1 MSSHDGWI
9 AYQYYP
15 SMGAAVLFIILFAI
29 VTLLHTYHLFRTR
42 TWFFIPLV
50 LGGYFETVGYIG
62 RAMSAQQSPNWTTG
76 PYIIQSTLLLIAPA
90 LFAAS
95 IYMELGRVIVLVKG
109 ERFALVR
116 VNWMTKIFVG
126 GDVLSF
132 LMQASGAGIMVS
144 GSSDSGSYKPSNT
157 GQNVIVGGLIVQILF
172 FGFFLIS
179 TLVFQSRLISHPSAV
194 IAADHTPWRKHMY
207 ALHTSSILVL
217 VRSVVRV
224 VEYAQGTDGT
234 LMSNEVFIYV
244 FDGLLMFVLMV
255 IFIVIH
261 PSEVN
266 CLLGRGH
273 VMTTKGGLSIS
284 DGSMLV

>member
-1 MSSHDGWI
+1 
-9 AYQYYP
+9 
-15 SMGAAVLFIILFAI
+15 
-29 VTLLHTYHLFRTR
+29 
-42 TWFFIPLV
+42 
-50 LGGYFETVGYIG
+50 
-62 RAMSAQQSPNWTTG
+62 
-76 PYIIQSTLLLIAPA
+76 
-90 LFAAS
+90 
-95 IYMELGRVIVLVKG
+95 
-109 ERFALVR
+109 
-116 VNWMTKIFVG
+116 
-126 GDVLSF
+126 
-132 LMQASGAGIMVS
+132 MVS
-144 GSSDSGSYKPSNT
+144 GASGSGSGNSSKT

-179 TLVFQSRLISHPSAV
+179 ALVFQRRLVSHPSAG

-224 VEYAQGTDGT
+224 VEYVQGTDGI

-244 FDGLLMFVLMV
+244 FDGLLMFSLMV

-266 CLLGRGH
+266 CLLGRGK

>member
-1 MSSHDGWI
+1 
-9 AYQYYP
+9 
-15 SMGAAVLFIILFAI
+15 
-29 VTLLHTYHLFRTR
+29 
-42 TWFFIPLV
+42 
-50 LGGYFETVGYIG
+50 
-62 RAMSAQQSPNWTTG
+62 
-76 PYIIQSTLLLIAPA
+76 
-90 LFAAS
+90 
-95 IYMELGRVIVLVKG
+95 
-109 ERFALVR
+109 
-116 VNWMTKIFVG
+116 
-126 GDVLSF
+126 
-132 LMQASGAGIMVS
+132 MVS
-144 GSSDSGSYKPSNT
+144 GASGSGSGNSSET

-179 TLVFQSRLISHPSAV
+179 ALVFQRRLVSHPNAG

-224 VEYAQGTDGT
+224 VEYVQGTDGI

-244 FDGLLMFVLMV
+244 FDGVLMFALMV
-255 IFIVIH
+255 MFIVIH

-266 CLLGRGH
+266 CLLGRGK